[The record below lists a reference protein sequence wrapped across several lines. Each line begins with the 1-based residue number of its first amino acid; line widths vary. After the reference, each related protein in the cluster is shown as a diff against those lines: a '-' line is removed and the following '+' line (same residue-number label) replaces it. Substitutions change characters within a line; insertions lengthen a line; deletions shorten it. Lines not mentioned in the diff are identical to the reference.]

1 MEKEE
6 KKTEDAEKKTRF
18 RVNLAILLAV
28 LLIFG
33 GIVLVTAFL
42 GNLFGKTVE
51 TVVLVIIAAILA
63 VLLYKSKRS

>member
-6 KKTEDAEKKTRF
+6 QKNENVSKKAIFK
-18 RVNLAILLAV
+18 VNLAILLAV

-33 GIVLVTAFL
+33 GIVLFTGFL
-42 GNLFGKTVE
+42 GTFFSKTVE
-51 TVVLVIIAAILA
+51 NVVLVIIAAILA